1 MESQR
6 LRPSINGC
14 FFRWLGLSQTAVG
27 RLQSVAKCKRVGGI
41 TRDRM
46 LLVRLP
52 YLHESGGESYHE
64 SASRAE
70 SQMVVLI
77 LIVFVLIPSS
87 IPASGPPFSAVLV
100 SIGFGFGFGFGLAA
114 LTVTLALALAL
125 ILTCSR

>member
-77 LIVFVLIPSS
+77 SIASVLIPSS

-114 LTVTLALALAL
+114 LPVPLALALAL

>member
-100 SIGFGFGFGFGLAA
+100 SIGFGFGLGLGLAA

>member
-77 LIVFVLIPSS
+77 SIASVLTPSS

-100 SIGFGFGFGFGLAA
+100 SIRFGFGFGLGFAA
-114 LTVTLALALAL
+114 LTEPQP
-125 ILTCSR
+125 